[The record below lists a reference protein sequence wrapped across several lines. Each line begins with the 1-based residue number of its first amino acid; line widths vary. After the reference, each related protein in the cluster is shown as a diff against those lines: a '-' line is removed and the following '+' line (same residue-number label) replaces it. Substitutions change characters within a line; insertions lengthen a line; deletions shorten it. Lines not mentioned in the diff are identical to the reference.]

1 MGQKVQI
8 VLTENDDETFK
19 VKIGCNAFVSD
30 SGDCDDIHE
39 ALGKAVEDHDEAKY
53 LYEFLGWE

>member
-19 VKIGCNAFVSD
+19 VKIGCNGIVAD
-30 SGDCDDIHE
+30 SGDHDEPHE
-39 ALGKAVEDHDEAKY
+39 ALCKAVDDHADADE
-53 LYEFLGWE
+53 LYAFLGWE